1 MSHNYKEVTWQRCFQ
16 VQKPNLD
23 QFLIQLDM
31 QSNVGRVY
39 QAEFIFKNETHYD
52 VVVMEKG
59 DNPSTFH
66 REEIVNFNFKLH
78 NTHKKRDDIKDLIYK
93 LEVEL
98 IRLSGVNKPLM
109 EITLDKVAFKFVS
122 EYMSKGENR
131 VSYYYSSNTGVHQH
145 DSFKFRGIM
154 IKREES

>member
-1 MSHNYKEVTWQRCFQ
+1 MKFNYKEVTWQRCFTIQ
-16 VQKPNLD
+16 ERNLD
-23 QFLIQLDM
+23 QFLVQLDF
-31 QSNVGRVY
+31 QSSVGRVY
-39 QAEFIFKNETHYD
+39 QAEFIFKTDRGYD

-59 DNPSTFH
+59 DNPSSYH
-66 REEIVNFNFKLH
+66 RQEIIDFSFALH
-78 NTHKKRDDIKDLIYK
+78 NSKPKRDDIKDLIYK

-122 EYMSKGENR
+122 EYISKGENR